1 MKVESSKPRT
11 GKFMIPDSPA
21 TTTGAEKPST
31 NWRQILLLAFI
42 LHPSSFILSGCSRAP
57 QTAAE
62 LQKQLPPQY
71 QGELRLQ
78 GETEAHRMVIEPHNF
93 NVRDPHHLEFNQ
105 VRYQFFTGNSVT
117 AQGEANIRG
126 VISTPDLA
134 IRIDEIT
141 GAEGSSD
148 AVKAGS
154 FQGSLSKDL
163 REVDAAWLTGFGQG
177 AKLKAKATP

>member
-1 MKVESSKPRT
+1 MTRDSSV
-11 GKFMIPDSPA
+11 
-21 TTTGAEKPST
+21 TTSKETSRRRVR
-31 NWRQILLLAFI
+31 WRILLLAFI
-42 LHPSSFILSGCSRAP
+42 LPPSSFLLSGCSRAP

-78 GETEAHRMVIEPHNF
+78 GETEAHRLVIEPHNF
-93 NVRDPHHLEFNQ
+93 NVRDPRHLEFNQ

-134 IRIDEIT
+134 IRIDEVS
-141 GAEGSSD
+141 GGEG
-148 AVKAGS
+148 
-154 FQGSLSKDL
+154 Q
-163 REVDAAWLTGFGQG
+163 Q
-177 AKLKAKATP
+177 